1 MTGPEVTRA
10 TPTRHRGA
18 APVDTE
24 LEELVGSD
32 VIDVEV
38 EPVARPLL
46 QFTVAATACVLGV
59 TFIVVLLSWVLLLP
73 VSGLFWLA
81 VWSFGGT
88 ADCYPGC

>member
-10 TPTRHRGA
+10 TPARHRGA

-38 EPVARPLL
+38 EPIGRPLL
-46 QFTVAATACVLGV
+46 RFTVAATAYVLGF
-59 TFIVVLLSWVLLLP
+59 TFMAAILTWVLLPPL
-73 VSGLFWLA
+73 SALFVFSLFFPWGDGYCNPA
-81 VWSFGGT
+81 
-88 ADCYPGC
+88 C